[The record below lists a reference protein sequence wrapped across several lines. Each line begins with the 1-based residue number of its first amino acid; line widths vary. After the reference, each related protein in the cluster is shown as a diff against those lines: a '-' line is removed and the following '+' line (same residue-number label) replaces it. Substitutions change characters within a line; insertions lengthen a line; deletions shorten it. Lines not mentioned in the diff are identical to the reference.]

1 MNISGFLIYGV
12 MKICVYCS
20 SSNHIP
26 KAHFKAARKLGKWL
40 ANNKHSIV
48 YGGASV
54 GLMEEVARSFKDNK
68 PKGEIIGVIPHKII
82 QMGLTTSL
90 ADDIIEV
97 EDMKVRKEVMRNL
110 GNGYI
115 ALPGSFGTLDEIIE
129 EIVLRQL
136 QYHDNPIV
144 FYDPENF
151 YADLYKQ
158 FDKFFQEDFIDN
170 KFKDLY
176 AVARNLD
183 ELGQLFNQ

>member
-1 MNISGFLIYGV
+1 

-20 SSNHIP
+20 SSNYIP
-26 KAHFKAARKLGKWL
+26 NLYFDVARDLGKWL
-40 ANNKHSIV
+40 AEQGHSLV

-54 GLMEEVARSFKDNK
+54 GLMEEVALSFKGSN
-68 PKGEIIGVIPHKII
+68 PTGEIIGVIPHKII
-82 QMGLTTSL
+82 SMGLTTNL

-136 QYHDNPIV
+136 NYHDKPIV
-144 FYDPENF
+144 FFDPHDFYKDMYNQFDRF
-151 YADLYKQ
+151 YA
-158 FDKFFQEDFIDN
+158 EGFISES
-170 KFKDLY
+170 FRGLY
-176 AVARNLD
+176 AVAKKLSD
-183 ELGQLFNQ
+183 LSQFFN